1 MKLNTRIYF
10 AQKFFGVCFDMTW
23 TVLVQ
28 IKFKFQNH
36 STLGNMTLMEVKMW
50 IYIGNLFNAPSF
62 FDQLK
67 NNKAIGLNFFTI
79 NRHLFAT

>member
-1 MKLNTRIYF
+1 
-10 AQKFFGVCFDMTW
+10 
-23 TVLVQ
+23 
-28 IKFKFQNH
+28 
-36 STLGNMTLMEVKMW
+36 MW